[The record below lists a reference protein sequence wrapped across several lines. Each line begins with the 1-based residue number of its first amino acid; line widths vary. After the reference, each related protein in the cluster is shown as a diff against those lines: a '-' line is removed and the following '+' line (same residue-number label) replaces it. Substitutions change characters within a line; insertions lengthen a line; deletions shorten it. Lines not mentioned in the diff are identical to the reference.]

1 MYYLFYNVMKHKQQ
15 EQQRPNVLMIIVD
28 QERAV
33 QHFPAGW
40 EEKNMPAM
48 RLLKQHGLTFTNAFC
63 NACMC
68 SPSRSTLMTSL
79 YTTQH
84 GVTDTLT
91 FGGKYAVTQTDLDPN
106 LPNIG
111 KMLRPYYDVQYR
123 GKWHLN
129 KGGQNS
135 IHGVEKALMSAE
147 VALYGFNG
155 WIAPD
160 SGEDMKLENFGGGYA
175 NHDARYVQQAIDFVQ
190 DWQRRKKIA
199 EERAQITGES
209 PNIQPFFLVL
219 SLVNPHDVLSYPTTY
234 KSGGY
239 DDTWLEGSIEPSPTA
254 NENLALYKPSAQLLA
269 KMGMVPNM
277 GTLNTEEKLR
287 RYINFYG
294 NLMSLV
300 DNELLRLLDIFYP
313 ENPMDGNKRATTEL
327 AENTWFI
334 RVADHGEMGTSHGG
348 LRQKSYNV
356 YEESLKIPMVFSRA
370 NYFAKEYAT
379 SEQMISLLDIL
390 PTLSGLVDVEQ
401 HYDIRGKDLSAYI
414 AAEPESVPLSTNH
427 LVFTYDDVGAPIPT
441 MPQPIPAA
449 NRIRSVRT
457 RFWKYA
463 RYFRDTGSYAP
474 EYELY
479 FLVDVLSQTNIAP
492 TDEDAIMNGIVPF
505 NNQQLLGVLKMFPYE
520 TANFANEQF
529 LDDIQNK
536 YNLVDEQFI
545 QNIRKVRAVME
556 ALLLEK
562 EKDLVITQQYQKQ
575 KFELS
580 LHGL

>member
-1 MYYLFYNVMKHKQQ
+1 MMKQRQ
-15 EQQRPNVLMIIVD
+15 PDVQRPNLLMIIVD

-40 EEKNMPAM
+40 EEQNMPAM
-48 RLLKQHGLTFTNAFC
+48 QLLKQHGLTFRNAFC

-129 KGGQNS
+129 KGGQNQ
-135 IHGVEKALMSAE
+135 IHGAEKALMASE

-175 NHDARYVQQAIDFVQ
+175 NHDARYVQEAIDFVL
-190 DWQRRKKIA
+190 DWQRRKHLA
-199 EERAQITGES
+199 EERAKMTGES

-239 DDTWLEGSIEPSPTA
+239 DDTWLEGNIEPSPTA
-254 NENLALYKPSAQLLA
+254 SEDLALYKPSAQLLA
-269 KMGMVPNM
+269 KVGMIPNM
-277 GTLNTEEKLR
+277 GALNTEEKLR

-313 ENPMDGNKRATTEL
+313 KNPKDTDERETTEL
-327 AENTWFI
+327 AENTWI
-334 RVADHGEMGTSHGG
+334 VRVADHGEMGTSHGG

-370 NYFAKEYAT
+370 NYFAKEFAA
-379 SEQMISLLDIL
+379 SEQMISLIDIL
-390 PTLSGLVDVEQ
+390 PTLAGLVNIEQ

-414 AAEPESVPLSTNH
+414 TPEPESVPLTTNH
-427 LVFTYDDVGAPIPT
+427 LVFTYDDVGAPIPV
-441 MPQPIPAA
+441 MPQPILAA

-463 RYFRDTGSYAP
+463 RYYRDTGSYAP

-479 FLVDVLSQTNIAP
+479 FLADVLSETTIAP
-492 TDEDAIMNGIVPF
+492 TDKDAAMNNILPF
-505 NNQQLLGVLKMFPYE
+505 DNQQLLGVLKMFPYE

-545 QNIRKVRAVME
+545 QNIHKVRAVME

-562 EKDLVITQQYQKQ
+562 EQDLVITQPYQKQ
-575 KFELS
+575 KLQLS